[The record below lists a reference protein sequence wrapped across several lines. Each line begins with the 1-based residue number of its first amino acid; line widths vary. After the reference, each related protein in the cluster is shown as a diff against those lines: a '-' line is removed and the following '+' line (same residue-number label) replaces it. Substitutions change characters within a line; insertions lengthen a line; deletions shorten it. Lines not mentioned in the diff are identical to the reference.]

1 VVETHGNLAVILDH
15 VGDGVTVQDPSGRL
29 VYVNASAARS
39 LGFASAAEVLA
50 TPLPDVLS
58 RFAFFDEKGQP
69 FPLER
74 LPGRRALAG
83 EEEPSVTVRYRVLA
97 TGEER
102 WSIIRASPVFDSAG
116 NVLFAVNA
124 WQDVTVQKRSEAA
137 QRFLIEAGEALASSL
152 DIEATLANIA
162 RLAVPHLADWCAVH
176 LVQDDGTISQ
186 IAVAHADPERLA
198 WARWLQE
205 HYPAEPGSDQGVF
218 KVIRTGVAELVPEV
232 SDEMLTAVARDAEH
246 LAMLRLVGFTSAI
259 IMPMIARERS
269 LGAITLVTAESRHR
283 YTENDLGLA
292 RELARRAALAVDS
305 AHLYDAERTARAVAE
320 EARARFR
327 AVIEGVPDAIL
338 VAGEDGS
345 LLEANAAA
353 CSMLGYGLH
362 DLLALRL
369 DAIFADPDAA
379 LTQHQALVASGEWRT
394 ETGLRRR
401 DDAQVPV
408 ETWWQR
414 LDLPA
419 GPIDIGVLR
428 DISERLAADQ
438 VREEVLAAIAHDLRN
453 PLSSIKLHA
462 QMLQR
467 LVRRSEPLDP
477 ARLDE
482 SLTAINTMTTRVTF
496 LLEDIVDVARTRDG
510 EGIHL
515 TPEPT
520 DLVPL
525 AQRCAAEAGTAAAR
539 AVVVVAP
546 DDPLIGAW
554 DPRAIER
561 VVLNLLNNAL
571 KYSPAG
577 GAVTVRVAHTGAT
590 GDWALLEVTDEG
602 IGIPVADLPRIFD
615 RYRRG
620 RNVGR
625 IGGTG
630 LGLTGAKQMVER
642 HGGNIVVSSE
652 EGRGTKVT
660 VLLPLEPAVRA
671 TTTAS

>member
-1 VVETHGNLAVILDH
+1 MVEAHQNLAVILDH

-29 VYVNASAARS
+29 VYVNTAAARS
-39 LGFASAAEVLA
+39 LGFTSPAEVLA
-50 TPLPDVLS
+50 TPLPELLA
-58 RFAFFDEKGQP
+58 RFAFFDEQGQP
-69 FPLER
+69 FPLQQ

-83 EEEPSVTVRYRVLA
+83 EEEPSLTLRFRVLA

-102 WSIIRASPVFDSAG
+102 WAIIRASPVIDDAG
-116 NVLFAVNA
+116 QVLFAVNV
-124 WQDVTVQKRSEAA
+124 WQDATSQKRSESA
-137 QRFLIEAGEALASSL
+137 QRFLVEAGEALASSL
-152 DIEATLANIA
+152 DVEATLANIA

-186 IAVAHADPERLA
+186 IAVAHADPERVA

-205 HYPAEPGSDQGVF
+205 RYPEEPGSDQGIL
-218 KVIRTGVAELVPEV
+218 KVIRTGVAELITEV
-232 SDEMLTAVARDAEH
+232 TDAMLTAVARDAEH
-246 LAMLRLVGFTSAI
+246 LAMLRLVGFTSVI
-259 IMPMIARERS
+259 IVPMIARERS

-283 YTENDLGLA
+283 YNENDLGLA
-292 RELARRAALAVDS
+292 RELARRAALTIERAR
-305 AHLYDAERTARAVAE
+305 LYEAERTARAVAE
-320 EARARFR
+320 EAQARFR

-338 VAGEDGS
+338 VAAEDGR

-353 CSMLGYGLH
+353 CRMLGYEL
-362 DLLALRL
+362 DELLGLRL
-369 DAIFADPDAA
+369 DEINAVRDAA
-379 LTQHQALVASGEWRT
+379 QRQREELVARGQWRT
-394 ETGLRRR
+394 ETGLQRR
-401 DDAQVPV
+401 DGAQIPV
-408 ETWWQR
+408 ESWWQR

-467 LVRRSEPLDP
+467 LVRRSEPVDP

-515 TPEPT
+515 TLEPT
-520 DLVPL
+520 DLVSL
-525 AQRCAAEAGTAAAR
+525 ARRCAAEAGTAAAR
-539 AVVVVAP
+539 AVVVIAA
-546 DDPLIGAW
+546 DDPLVGAW

-577 GAVTVRVAHTGAT
+577 GAVTLSVALS
-590 GDWALLEVTDEG
+590 GDRALLEVTDEG
-602 IGIPVADLPRIFD
+602 IGIPAADLPRIFD

-642 HGGNIVVSSE
+642 HGGRIDVASE

-660 VLLPLEPAVRA
+660 VLLPLQPVVHP
-671 TTTAS
+671 TVS